1 MATSVV
7 FVTLGTVFGL
17 ILCFSGYSFKEKPY
31 LYARNALIGAFG
43 SLFLITMLIE
53 ASFDGTSLEGCGFAS
68 MLQSLKT
75 THIWWE
81 TVIKLIVP
89 LVVALTTIFLAEL
102 PRKLYETASSV
113 LTVAPLACGLYVSPG
128 VSRAMFI
135 GLVAAYAAA
144 LVVVGIVLFKVYLPI
159 ETALVGGF
167 LVSWLFKGFYAL
179 STTTFIVV
187 GAVLTVAGAVTTI
200 AIAGRK
206 ERKAAEKA
214 GAKGASK
221 TTQDDGAS
229 KDSASEA
236 AAADVTGA
244 ETMEGGSDA

>member
-7 FVTLGTVFGL
+7 FVTLGTVLGL

-31 LYARNALIGAFG
+31 LYVRNALIGAFG

-75 THIWWE
+75 THVWWE

-102 PRKLYETASSV
+102 PRRLYETVSSV
-113 LTVAPLACGLYVSPG
+113 LTVVPLACGLYVSPG

-135 GLVAAYAAA
+135 GLAAAYAAA

-200 AIAGRK
+200 AFAGRK
-206 ERKAAEKA
+206 ERKASEKA
-214 GAKGASK
+214 GAKGSSK
-221 TTQDDGAS
+221 TTHDDEAS